1 MIDWAMIRWAVFVL
15 DGILALVYVILTV
28 DAVWQAR
35 KMRREEHT

>member
-15 DGILALVYVILTV
+15 EGILALVYVVLVV

-35 KMRREEHT
+35 EMREEHT